1 MFFLEECLTEV
12 QRLLSSAAESLAA
25 ALPTISPS
33 QARNAGYPP
42 PSGYRVFQF
51 GIYVVKDLMTLPPR
65 CQNKCEN
72 YGMKIW
78 EVSSLGTL
86 NNQSC
91 VNIFF
96 RKFEIL
102 LLGSYRSLSSAG
114 TSYSSPV
121 QSFIYLLLH
130 EYMTYL
136 GYCNVSVVEAVSVA
150 HAASGTYRVPL
161 KNSPQNPSKFFFCGN
176 VAGILWKNFVILMG
190 LPTFYLDN

>member
-102 LLGSYRSLSSAG
+102 LLGSYRPLSRDFIL
-114 TSYSSPV
+114 
-121 QSFIYLLLH
+121 QSFTKKLHLFIFH

-161 KNSPQNPSKFFFCGN
+161 KNRPQNPSKFFFCGN
-176 VAGILWKNFVILMG
+176 VAGMLWEFRGRIS
-190 LPTFYLDN
+190 